1 MMKQMEFTKK
11 KIGENTFY
19 IKPFPAFPAAY
30 ISAELSR
37 VLAPAVG
44 ELGPVLKGE
53 VGEKFDIMDIDVEDA
68 LPALSGALGSISGE
82 KMESLMKLLLI
93 RHKNISVKGPATDNE
108 PAVLDEDLADEVFC
122 GELQDM
128 LILCF
133 EVVKVNY
140 AGFFKKIAG
149 RFGGPKGS
157 TETGETQESTE
168 A

>member
-11 KIGENTFY
+11 KIGGNTFY

-37 VLAPAVG
+37 VLAPAIG

-53 VGEKFDIMDIDVEDA
+53 IGEDIDIMNINIEDA
-68 LPALSGALGSISGE
+68 LPALSGALSAVSGE
-82 KMESLMKLLLI
+82 KVESLMRLLLV
-93 RHKNISVKGPATDNE
+93 RHKNISVKGQATENE
-108 PAVLDEDLADEVFC
+108 PAILDEDLADEVFC

-133 EVVKVNY
+133 EVVRVNY
-140 AGFFKKIAG
+140 AGFFKRIAG
-149 RFGGPKGS
+149 RFGGQKGS
-157 TETGETQESTE
+157 TEIAEIPAITE
-168 A
+168 D